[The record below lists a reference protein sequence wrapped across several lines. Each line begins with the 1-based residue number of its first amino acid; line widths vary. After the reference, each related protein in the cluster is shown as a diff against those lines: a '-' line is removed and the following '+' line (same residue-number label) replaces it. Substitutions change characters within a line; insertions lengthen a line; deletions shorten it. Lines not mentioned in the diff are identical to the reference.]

1 MYCRN
6 IKKEKIPST
15 TVIKL
20 FLKCKQGIVWP
31 IFERTLSDSMDQV
44 ENGAG
49 LPETS
54 LTRSHLFQPRLLKTI
69 IVKDKSL
76 GNTENSPKS
85 ESVAVQG
92 AHSGFLPR
100 SGRKE
105 VSTCF
110 FTPSTVSPPRAKL
123 WTSNGDLAH

>member
-1 MYCRN
+1 
-6 IKKEKIPST
+6 
-15 TVIKL
+15 
-20 FLKCKQGIVWP
+20 
-31 IFERTLSDSMDQV
+31 MDQA

-49 LPETS
+49 LPET

-69 IVKDKSL
+69 IAKDKSL
-76 GNTENSPKS
+76 GNIENSPKS

-105 VSTCF
+105 VSTCL